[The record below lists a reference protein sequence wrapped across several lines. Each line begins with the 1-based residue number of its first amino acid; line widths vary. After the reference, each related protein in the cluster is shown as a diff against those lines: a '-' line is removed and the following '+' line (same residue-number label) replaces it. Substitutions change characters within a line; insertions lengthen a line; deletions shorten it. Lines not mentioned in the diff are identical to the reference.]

1 MMKKYKRAG
10 RIASEVRKG
19 VRSFVKPGTPILDI
33 CEKVE
38 KSIIRK
44 GGKPAFPCNV
54 CVNEVAAHYSS
65 PPKDKRTIPNNAIV
79 KIDIGVHVDGYI
91 ADTATTVN
99 LKPEYDGMVFAIEK
113 TLEQVIKAIRPNV
126 QTKWLGET
134 AKKTI
139 EQYGFKPIRNLTGH
153 QMKRYILHAGK
164 SIPSVPRFAISK
176 LKTGE
181 VFAVEPFLTLSAGS
195 GEVQGLDEAYILRYH
210 RSKSTRNPKA
220 RELLEVIEK
229 AYRYLPF
236 SQRWLKDF
244 LPPEEL
250 DQAFKDLVS
259 NRSVSAYLVLVEK
272 NKQAVAQAEHTL
284 IVTETG
290 CVVTTS

>member
-1 MMKKYKRAG
+1 MKKYKRAG

-19 VRSFVKPGTPILDI
+19 VRTLVKPGTPIIDI

-44 GGKPAFPCNV
+44 GGQLAFPCNV

-65 PPKDKRTIPNNAIV
+65 PPQDKRTIPNDAIV

-113 TLEQVIKAIRPNV
+113 TLEQVIKAIQPNV
-126 QTKWLGET
+126 QTRWLGET

-139 EQYGFKPIRNLTGH
+139 EQYGFKPIWNLTGH
-153 QMKRYILHAGK
+153 QMKRYALHAGK
-164 SIPSVPRFAISK
+164 SIPSVPRFAMSR
-176 LKTGE
+176 LKAGE

-195 GEVQGLDEAYILRYH
+195 GEVRGLTEAYILRYH
-210 RSKSTRNPKA
+210 RSKSPRHPKA
-220 RELLEVIEK
+220 RELLDVIEK

-236 SQRWLKDF
+236 SRRWLKGV
-244 LPPEEL
+244 LPPQEL
-250 DQAFKDLVS
+250 DQAFKDLLS
-259 NRSVSAYLVLVEK
+259 NKSVSAYPVLVEK